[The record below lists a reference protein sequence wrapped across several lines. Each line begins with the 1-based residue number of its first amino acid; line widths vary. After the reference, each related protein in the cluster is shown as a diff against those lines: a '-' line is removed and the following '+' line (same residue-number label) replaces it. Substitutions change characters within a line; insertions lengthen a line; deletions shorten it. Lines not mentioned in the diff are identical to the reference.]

1 MKDINLT
8 NWAADKQNCLAFK
21 PQCSLG
27 RPSSYAHVIEFL
39 IKFLKSQTCAKFS
52 YQKYPKLAL

>member
-21 PQCSLG
+21 PHSSSL
-27 RPSSYAHVIEFL
+27 YAHVIKFL

>member
-8 NWAADKQNCLAFK
+8 NCAADKQNCLAFK
-21 PQCSLG
+21 PHCSI
-27 RPSSYAHVIEFL
+27 PSLYAHVIEFL